1 MTESEQLNQL
11 GELHRSGVLSDEE
24 FARAKARVLAG
35 NAQHTPSGSPIVDAV
50 NGLRRSRD
58 DRWVGGVCG
67 GLAMSTGLAAWA
79 WRLLFVLLFV
89 CGGTG
94 LLVYLLMWWLVPLAP
109 SMYMSSGS
117 GGNFTMRS

>member
-35 NAQHTPSGSPIVDAV
+35 NAQSIPGGSPIVNAV

-67 GLAMSTGLAAWA
+67 GLAQLSGLASWA
-79 WRLLFVLLFV
+79 WRLMFVALFV

-94 LLVYLLMWWLVPLAP
+94 LLVYLLMWWLVPVESP
-109 SMYMSSGS
+109 MHMSSG